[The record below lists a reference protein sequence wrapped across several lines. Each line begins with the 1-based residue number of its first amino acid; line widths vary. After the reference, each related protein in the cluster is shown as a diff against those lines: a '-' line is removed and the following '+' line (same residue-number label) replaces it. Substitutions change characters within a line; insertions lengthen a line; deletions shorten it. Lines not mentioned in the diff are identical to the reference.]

1 MGLWENG
8 TRTSCPKVAQ
18 TENLSRPTLQA
29 HFQAGCARQLQNLL
43 EEPGLQN
50 HPQISPRTALAC
62 LLLRA
67 GLASAVSV
75 EAPCG
80 PHCTQMQIQAVTQIL
95 SRSLGTGSPGSYLT
109 TNAK

>member
-18 TENLSRPTLQA
+18 TENPSRPMLLA
-29 HFQAGCARQLQNLL
+29 HFQVGHARQLQNFP

-50 HPQISPRTALAC
+50 HSQISPRTALAC
-62 LLLRA
+62 VLLLA

-80 PHCTQMQIQAVTQIL
+80 PHCTQTQSEAVTQIL
-95 SRSLGTGSPGSYLT
+95 RRSLGT
-109 TNAK
+109 